1 MADEI
6 IRLDYS
12 AEDIGDNID
21 EVRTAR
27 GTFDTL
33 DDRLDNIES
42 GGPSP
47 SDPIAS
53 NCVSPMTGYSKSS
66 SSTPGNIST
75 SDTLNAAIG
84 KLEKRT
90 ELNENN
96 ISTITPA
103 LKVSVW
109 NGKKQLLQFYSDTN
123 GALVATAQSNGYS
136 VIITGGDDNIG
147 KTVSYADCTIEKT
160 GNYTFSCDLSGTGAS
175 CYIYD
180 VTTGTQIR
188 ECYATS
194 SETLTLTGGHT
205 YQLRTYRKGSGTNAT
220 VAAMICESALYAI
233 SSDMRPYA
241 MSNAEITAWILAHS

>member
-33 DDRLDNIES
+33 DDRLDNIEG

-47 SDPIAS
+47 SNPIAS

-96 ISTITPA
+96 ISTLYKVGSANI
-103 LKVSVW
+103 LK
-109 NGKKQLLQFYSDTN
+109 N
-123 GALVATAQSNGYS
+123 TAQTQTVGGVTFTMNADGSITANGTKTDNEWLYLS
-136 VIITGGDDNIG
+136 TGNSLKAGTYVLSSGGVIGDDKLVI
-147 KTVSYADCTIEKT
+147 
-160 GNYTFSCDLSGTGAS
+160 
-175 CYIYD
+175 
-180 VTTGTQIR
+180 VTTGNTLGSAIMTTNTTTGVYERELTQDYSNLYYAIR
-188 ECYATS
+188 IA
-194 SETLTLTGGHT
+194 
-205 YQLRTYRKGSGTNAT
+205 SGTVCDNLT
-220 VAAMICESALYAI
+220 FKPMLCEKKVYEAI
-233 SSDMRPYA
+233 NGEFQPYA
-241 MSNAEITAWILAHS
+241 MTNAEITAWILAHS

>member
-33 DDRLDNIES
+33 DDRLDNIEG

-75 SDTLNAAIG
+75 DDTLNAAIG

-96 ISTITPA
+96 ILYNCINGGANLCPINSGTTTGAAFVFDWTNTGIIPAGVYEFSFETSATTGAIACETQDSDGTRTGYRVITLPA
-103 LKVSVW
+103 
-109 NGKKQLLQFYSDTN
+109 
-123 GALVATAQSNGYS
+123 
-136 VIITGGDDNIG
+136 
-147 KTVSYADCTIEKT
+147 KT
-160 GNYTFSCDLSGTGAS
+160 GDITISDGTAK
-175 CYIYD
+175 
-180 VTTGTQIR
+180 IR
-188 ECYATS
+188 VFA
-194 SETLTLTGGHT
+194 
-205 YQLRTYRKGSGTNAT
+205 N
-220 VAAMICESALYAI
+220 AAMALSKI
-233 SSDMRPYA
+233 RLVLSSFKDTPYQPYT
-241 MSNAEITAWILAHS
+241 MSNAELTVAIQALQAQLNQ

>member
-33 DDRLDNIES
+33 DDRLDNIEG

-47 SDPIAS
+47 SNPIAS

-96 ISTITPA
+96 ILLKADKISFGFSGNPNPAVYVKDWDFVPDGTYLLTYICSQDASTRRGVSVYMFTKYTTNHIVLFTPVVEVSGAIITSCVASGSAGAETITFTMA
-103 LKVSVW
+103 QR
-109 NGKKQLLQFYSDTN
+109 GYH
-123 GALVATAQSNGYS
+123 TAAA
-136 VIITGGDDNIG
+136 I
-147 KTVSYADCTIEKT
+147 
-160 GNYTFSCDLSGTGAS
+160 
-175 CYIYD
+175 
-180 VTTGTQIR
+180 QIQ
-188 ECYATS
+188 AF
-194 SETLTLTGGHT
+194 
-205 YQLRTYRKGSGTNAT
+205 
-220 VAAMICESALYAI
+220 
-233 SSDMRPYA
+233 
-241 MSNAEITAWILAHS
+241 

>member
-12 AEDIGDNID
+12 AKDIGDNID

-33 DDRLDNIES
+33 DDRLDNIEG

-96 ISTITPA
+96 ILSIQTDMGVPTISNTTTLADYAGTLTKGYHTAFIVNGQNPSDSPISDNCFVDFFVYSA
-103 LKVSVW
+103 NTAEMRVYPTYSAYAGEFYVRTKVSGSW
-109 NGKKQLLQFYSDTN
+109 GGWFKFQ
-123 GALVATAQSNGYS
+123 GTA
-136 VIITGGDDNIG
+136 
-147 KTVSYADCTIEKT
+147 
-160 GNYTFSCDLSGTGAS
+160 
-175 CYIYD
+175 
-180 VTTGTQIR
+180 VT
-188 ECYATS
+188 
-194 SETLTLTGGHT
+194 
-205 YQLRTYRKGSGTNAT
+205 
-220 VAAMICESALYAI
+220 
-233 SSDMRPYA
+233 
-241 MSNAEITAWILAHS
+241 